1 LVGVHSHED
10 EASCCLLRWHGA
22 SCGREITGGERQC
35 WYLISIPLKVPKIKA
50 TQVRYKDLRPL
61 DLTLLRSVRTWD
73 EGSKRNIMKYHETDK
88 VELHI

>member
-1 LVGVHSHED
+1 
-10 EASCCLLRWHGA
+10 
-22 SCGREITGGERQC
+22 
-35 WYLISIPLKVPKIKA
+35 LISIPLKVPKIKA